1 VEQVN
6 LQVGATKASKASGNK
21 QAAHVDSV
29 DLLVV
34 DVESSLG
41 ELLLPGIKALQVAF
55 IVAHKPALQHSA
67 LIHSLTHLFTRSLI
81 HSFVRSF
88 VCSFVRSFVRSF
100 VHSYIQYM
108 SCPRIRYIL

>member
-1 VEQVN
+1 VEKVN
-6 LQVGATKASKASGNK
+6 LQGGATKGSKACSNK

-67 LIHSLTHLFTRSLI
+67 LIHSLTHSFNLSFI
-81 HSFVRSF
+81 HSLFI
-88 VCSFVRSFVRSF
+88 
-100 VHSYIQYM
+100 HSLRL
-108 SCPRIRYIL
+108 CPRVRYMQQEFLL